1 MRLEYFQMLDRIV
14 EVKAD
19 ERWIRAESQVPG
31 QSPVFEGHFPGY
43 PLMPGVL
50 LIETMAQACGWLVSA
65 ITGFTGLP
73 VLAGVKE
80 AKVRGAVFPGMAL
93 STEGSIVHDGSGF
106 AIADGKIKSGTT
118 NIADARL
125 VYRLIP
131 YPSPEFQNTMVNW
144 ARQLDFPIERFRKVA
159 EQGSVSA

>member
-1 MRLEYFQMLDRIV
+1 MRSAGVERLFRPGQALMRLEYFQMLDRFV

-19 ERWIRAESQVPG
+19 ERWIRAESKVPM

-50 LIETMAQACGWLVSA
+50 LIETMAQTCGWLVSA

-80 AKVRGAVFPGMAL
+80 AKVRGAVFPGMEI
-93 STEGSIVHDGSGF
+93 STEGKIVHDGSGLCDRRRQDHGS
-106 AIADGKIKSGTT
+106 ATP
-118 NIADARL
+118 R
-125 VYRLIP
+125 
-131 YPSPEFQNTMVNW
+131 SPM
-144 ARQLDFPIERFRKVA
+144 R
-159 EQGSVSA
+159 G